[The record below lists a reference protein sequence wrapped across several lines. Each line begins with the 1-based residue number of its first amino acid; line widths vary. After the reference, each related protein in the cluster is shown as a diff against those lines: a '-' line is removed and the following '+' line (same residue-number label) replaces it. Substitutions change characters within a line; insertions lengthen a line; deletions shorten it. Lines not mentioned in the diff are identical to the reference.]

1 MKINNNLTISITDRG
16 AKVRTGNRDIAT
28 INFNRVSTILSN
40 LYSGPDKNRNTIKL
54 WQNAFKGV
62 LNAQEAK
69 RLFEAFA
76 GEPGYLA
83 AKSPRIMVWT
93 SAANP
98 SNWTSPWCENF
109 FKKYSIKS
117 VYGMTLGADGKALH
131 PKKRKSAMTDLV
143 YNEVTGDFESPNQ
156 VATPKEVLIEPCREE
171 VDIDKMPIW
180 ANLKDFSDEELL
192 AELQRREDERKAAEE
207 LASKKALVAEFLEAY
222 GLTMEDLLSVA
233 EVI

>member
-1 MKINNNLTISITDRG
+1 MKINNNLTISITERG
-16 AKVRTGNRDIAT
+16 AKVRTSNREIAA
-28 INFNRVSTILSN
+28 NRISTILSN

-76 GEPGYLA
+76 GEAGYLA

-93 SAANP
+93 KVANP
-98 SNWTSPWCENF
+98 SNWTPAWCENF

-131 PKKRKSAMTDLV
+131 PRKKKSVMTDLV
-143 YNEVTGDFESPNQ
+143 YNEVTDDFESPNQ
-156 VATPKEVLIEPCREE
+156 VATPKETLIEPCKEE
-171 VDIDKMPIW
+171 VDIDKMPI
-180 ANLKDFSDEELL
+180 LKDFSDEELL

-207 LASKKALVAEFLEAY
+207 LARKKALVEEFLTAY
-222 GLTMEDLLSVA
+222 DLTMDDLMQIA

>member
-28 INFNRVSTILSN
+28 INFNRVSTILGN

-54 WQNAFKGV
+54 WQNTFKGV
-62 LNAQEAK
+62 LNTQEAK

-76 GEPGYLA
+76 GESGYLA
-83 AKSPRIMVWT
+83 AKSPRIMIWT
-93 SAANP
+93 NAANP
-98 SNWTSPWCENF
+98 SNWTSSWCENF

-117 VYGMTLGADGKALH
+117 VYGMTLGPDGKALH
-131 PKKRKSAMTDLV
+131 PRKKKSAMTDLV
-143 YNEVTGDFESPNQ
+143 YNEATGDFEASNQ
-156 VATPKEVLIEPCREE
+156 VATPKEVLIEPCKE
-171 VDIDKMPIW
+171 VDIDKMPI
-180 ANLKDFSDEELL
+180 LKDFSDEELL

-207 LASKKALVAEFLEAY
+207 LARKKAIVIEFLEAY
-222 GLTMEDLLSVA
+222 GLTMDDLLAVA